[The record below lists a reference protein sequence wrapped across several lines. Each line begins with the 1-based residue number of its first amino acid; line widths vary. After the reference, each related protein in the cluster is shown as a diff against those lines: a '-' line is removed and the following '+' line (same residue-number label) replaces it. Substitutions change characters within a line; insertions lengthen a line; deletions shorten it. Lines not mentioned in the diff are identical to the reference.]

1 MLIHYL
7 RDLGTTSWAVSLIA
21 IAAASWWLGSGFLAY
36 RRKKSLARTKK
47 KIEALRDRARKAA
60 RSENE
65 EVRRGVTMLVRLIEV
80 TAKRDGYELS
90 ECVRREM
97 DRIVYMAS
105 PAYRLSSRPIPLVGY
120 GYQPALPMTPLAPTR
135 PERELEIEVEVDEG
149 PPLEL
154 ERDREATTFRPPGEV
169 IMLDPPEESPSTKE
183 IALLIEEAIAEARDC
198 TPATRI
204 GEPTF
209 TEEELTG
216 AVDKIGV
223 QTLAEWTAD
232 DVGDT
237 AKDSKK

>member
-1 MLIHYL
+1 MLIHIL

-21 IAAASWWLGSGFLAY
+21 IAAASWWLGSGLLAY
-36 RRKKSLARTKK
+36 RRKKFRARTKK
-47 KIEALRDRARKAA
+47 KIEALRDRARKAS

-120 GYQPALPMTPLAPTR
+120 GYQPALPMAPMPPTR
-135 PERELEIEVEVDEG
+135 PEHELEIQVEIDEG

-154 ERDREATTFRPPGEV
+154 ERDRETATFRPPGEV
-169 IMLDPPEESPSTKE
+169 IALDPPEASPSAQE
-183 IALLIEEAIAEARDC
+183 IALLIEEAITEARDG

-204 GEPTF
+204 GEPMF

-216 AVDKIGV
+216 AVAKIGV

-232 DVGDT
+232 EAVE
-237 AKDSKK
+237 AAPDSKK